1 MATFTST
8 QHGEKVRL
16 DVSEAVTNYGAGTRL
31 TVETIGK
38 ACLVQVHRLKVKRTA
53 GTAANFTPRMYSAS
67 AATAGSVNQEFVGSA
82 TAVADLFDVAC
93 EGVVFK
99 TDASGRL
106 YVEPGFDA
114 GADNAADID
123 LVVEV
128 L

>member
-16 DVSEAVTNYGAGTRL
+16 EVSEAVTSYGSGTRL

-38 ACLVQVHRLKVKRTA
+38 ACLVQLHRLKVKRTA
-53 GTAANFTPRMYSAS
+53 GAAANFTPRVYSAS
-67 AATAGSVNQEFVGSA
+67 AGTAGSVDQEFVGSA

-99 TDASGRL
+99 TDAVGRF

-114 GADNAADID
+114 GADNAANID

-128 L
+128 F